1 MERIEIEDIAHVR
14 FSAPDLGVMRGFLE
28 DFGLRCAEHDDGR
41 LYARGRDGRPFSHVT
56 ELGPPAF
63 QGLGLR
69 ASSLESL
76 ARVAAAENGRLESLD
91 SPGGGQLLRL
101 SDPDG
106 FCIEVI
112 AGQSPG
118 QPDVEDASP
127 PYNTAGHRLR
137 DGRRPASE
145 PRPSRVMRLGHVGL
159 GVTDLRRSERWYKDR
174 FGLLTSDEI
183 EIMPGELTGTFL
195 RRDHGAAAVDHH
207 TLVLAQFR
215 KAPRFLHA
223 AFEVS
228 DLDEVML
235 GHAFL
240 KGLRHTHVWGVGR
253 HILGSQVFDYW
264 QDPWGHELE
273 HWTDG
278 DQLTVDD
285 PPGRATLE
293 QSLASQWGSSHPG
306 LTAARGKRS

>member
-1 MERIEIEDIAHVR
+1 
-14 FSAPDLGVMRGFLE
+14 
-28 DFGLRCAEHDDGR
+28 
-41 LYARGRDGRPFSHVT
+41 
-56 ELGPPAF
+56 
-63 QGLGLR
+63 
-69 ASSLESL
+69 
-76 ARVAAAENGRLESLD
+76 VA
-91 SPGGGQLLRL
+91 
-101 SDPDG
+101 
-106 FCIEVI
+106 
-112 AGQSPG
+112 
-118 QPDVEDASP
+118 
-127 PYNTAGHRLR
+127 
-137 DGRRPASE
+137 
-145 PRPSRVMRLGHVGL
+145 RLGHIGL

-183 EIMPGELTGTFL
+183 EIRPGELTGTFL

-223 AFEVS
+223 AFEVP
-228 DLDEVML
+228 DLDDVML

-240 KGLRHTHVWGVGR
+240 KSLQHTHVWGVGR

-278 DQLTVDD
+278 DLLTADD
-285 PPGRATLE
+285 PPGRASLE

-306 LTAARGKRS
+306 LAAVRGSRS